1 MISSTVA
8 GFLPRLESH
17 LPQYT
22 LYERII
28 MRITLAL
35 ILALLLALVV
45 TIFAVQNNEPTN
57 ITFITWE
64 TEGSLALVL
73 MITFAMGILIGLLV
87 STPGSIKRRLQFADL
102 KKHLQSLEKELE
114 DAFKSTKDAAEQKPV
129 AELAPQEKPEE
140 SVDQEPDIADMS
152 PQ

>member
-1 MISSTVA
+1 
-8 GFLPRLESH
+8 
-17 LPQYT
+17 
-22 LYERII
+22 

-57 ITFITWE
+57 ITFIAWK

-114 DAFKSTKDAAEQKPV
+114 EAFKPSEIAPEEKPTT
-129 AELAPQEKPEE
+129 ETTSEEKPEE
-140 SVDQEPDIADMS
+140 LVNQEPDTTDLT
-152 PQ
+152 QQ